1 MLFSKEMTIF
11 AAKIQIM
18 DNIRNWTKLVPG
30 DIIYVGVPQKD
41 GSYSGQ
47 TSEIIQSKVSP
58 YGSGEYW
65 YLRFKVTGSDEK
77 RERKQFV
84 IHTDHDLLQAL
95 YEGRIGSILTE
106 EPRYGKLVAALSEE
120 ALAVAVNIVIDDEI
134 EKCER
139 DIFLINDKIDTL
151 KKQRL

>member
-1 MLFSKEMTIF
+1 
-11 AAKIQIM
+11 M

-65 YLRFKVTGSDEK
+65 YIRFKVTGSDGK

-84 IHTDHDLLQAL
+84 IHTDHDSLHAL
-95 YEGRIGSILTE
+95 YEGRIGSILTD

-120 ALAVAVNIVIDDEI
+120 ALADAVNNVIDDEI